1 MATRPDVDADAV
13 VDFDHHSDE
22 FNLNELAF
30 NAKLRQ
36 KCPVAWNEH
45 YGGFWFLTSYDA
57 VSQTARDGDTFAH
70 KYEPGADDGVDYQ
83 GEMGVPRPEGQ
94 PALGIGE
101 VDGAYHQALRH
112 ALAPFFSP
120 GAVQKM
126 RPFMEQSAHWF
137 LDQRIGNGQ
146 MDLVLNY
153 ASPVP
158 AILTMKLMGLPYENW
173 RLYANLFHSVMA
185 VAQDSP
191 EYVKAIAEVPAMM
204 ADVLEVAAT
213 RRAAARD
220 DRTSFLLQFEFEGK
234 RLDDAQL
241 LNILWNLIAGGVDT
255 TTSQTALTLRHLGTH
270 PEVRQQLIDQPEL
283 HRTATDEF
291 LRYFSV
297 NQQLSRTVTRDV
309 AVGGQNLRRNDRVV
323 IQLAGGQPRRA
334 GVRTSRRNRAGSRA
348 QPPPGIRART
358 APLHRILDLARLSSE
373 VMVKA
378 VLERIP
384 DYDVDLGGVHE
395 YLGNPSMTGLGRA
408 AGHDVHPWSFTGYLT
423 ALRRRSQPPCFCNAS
438 MTSSTRR
445 SAQTDCPAL
454 PPQAGGTPHLGT
466 RCVPHRRRTDVPLAT
481 A

>member
-1 MATRPDVDADAV
+1 
-13 VDFDHHSDE
+13 
-22 FNLNELAF
+22 
-30 NAKLRQ
+30 
-36 KCPVAWNEH
+36 
-45 YGGFWFLTSYDA
+45 
-57 VSQTARDGDTFAH
+57 
-70 KYEPGADDGVDYQ
+70 
-83 GEMGVPRPEGQ
+83 
-94 PALGIGE
+94 
-101 VDGAYHQALRH
+101 
-112 ALAPFFSP
+112 
-120 GAVQKM
+120 
-126 RPFMEQSAHWF
+126 MEQSAHWF

-146 MDLVLNY
+146 MDLVLDY

-204 ADVLEVAAT
+204 AGVLEVAAT

-220 DRTSFLLQFEFEGK
+220 DLTSFLLQFEFDGK

-323 IQLAGGQPRRA
+323 ISWLAANHDEREFERA
-334 GVRTSRRNRAGSRA
+334 DEIVLDRAPNRHLAFGLGPHRCIGS
-348 QPPPGIRART
+348 
-358 APLHRILDLARLSSE
+358 HLARLSSE

-395 YLGNPSMTGLGRA
+395 YLGNPSMTGLGKLP
-408 AGHDVHPWSFTGYLT
+408 VTFTPGVS
-423 ALRRRSQPPCFCNAS
+423 RG
-438 MTSSTRR
+438 TSR
-445 SAQTDCPAL
+445 P
-454 PPQAGGTPHLGT
+454 
-466 RCVPHRRRTDVPLAT
+466 
-481 A
+481 

>member
-1 MATRPDVDADAV
+1 MITRPNVNADAL

-30 NAKLRQ
+30 NAELRQ
-36 KCPVAWNEH
+36 KCPVAWNEN

-70 KYEPGADDGVDYQ
+70 KYEPNAADGVDYQ

-101 VDGAYHQALRH
+101 VDGPYHQALRH

-137 LDQRIGNGQ
+137 LDQRIGDGQ
-146 MDLVLNY
+146 MDLVLDY

-158 AILTMKLMGLPYENW
+158 AILTMKLMGLPYDTW
-173 RLYANLFHSVMA
+173 QRYANLFHSVMA
-185 VAQDSP
+185 VPQDSP
-191 EYVKAIAEVPAMM
+191 EYAEAIAEVPAMM
-204 ADVLEVAAT
+204 QGVLEFAAT
-213 RRAAARD
+213 RRAEAGD
-220 DRTSFLLQFEFEGK
+220 DLTSFLIQFEFDGK

-255 TTSQTALTLRHLGTH
+255 TTSQTALTLRHLGTN
-270 PEVRQQLIDQPEL
+270 PVLRQQLIDYPEL

-309 AVGGQNLRRNDRVV
+309 VLGGQTLRRNDRVV
-323 IQLAGGQPRRA
+323 ISWLGANHDEHEFERPGEIVLDRA
-334 GVRTSRRNRAGSRA
+334 PNRHVAFGLGPHRCIGS
-348 QPPPGIRART
+348 
-358 APLHRILDLARLSSE
+358 HLARLMSG

-378 VLERIP
+378 ALDRIP
-384 DYDVDLGGVHE
+384 DYQVDLGGVHE
-395 YLGNPSMTGLGRA
+395 YLGNPSMTGLGKLP
-408 AGHDVHPWSFTGYLT
+408 VTFTPGVS
-423 ALRRRSQPPCFCNAS
+423 RGISPP
-438 MTSSTRR
+438 
-445 SAQTDCPAL
+445 
-454 PPQAGGTPHLGT
+454 
-466 RCVPHRRRTDVPLAT
+466 
-481 A
+481 